1 MNKNIKRM
9 FFVTTLI
16 LLLVSISAIS
26 AADATNDTSSTI
38 QQDVVKEVNVEKV
51 SDNTITDTS
60 TKNIKKEEQT
70 TDLYVS
76 DNSGS
81 DENSGTSTSPYKTI
95 QKALDTTNAD
105 STFNIHIAEGTYKGL
120 GNTNLTVNGNYNINF
135 IGSNDTS
142 IDGEVNYTYH
152 VTQDGDYFWGSSKI
166 WEPYDNGTG
175 NWAMNIT
182 PGNGLITISNITI
195 KNCWNPGGSH
205 ISLYNTSTIDNY
217 GNLKVDNVN
226 FTFNHGGVGASI
238 RNNNGATVVINNSIF
253 TGNRKSSTTGNYG
266 AGLYNN
272 GTATIINSLFDG
284 NYARW
289 GTVTNDEN
297 LTMINTTI
305 KNGINYDGGSTYVTG
320 SGLTLNTSGT
330 DFFDDGITSKTL
342 SVYIDGCTFIDN
354 EGQPSIGYRN
364 ATIINSYFTDP
375 LLGADNS
382 RIINNTFSSVF
393 IRSNCIFMNNTMIV
407 DSTYNRLIEIGSNN
421 TITGNNLSS
430 TIVVQRN
437 NGNNSISNNTI
448 RALNNPYTVNL
459 NNTSGNTVT
468 DNYLESIGLTGDDS
482 VYTRNSDNTIV
493 NNTPK
498 LTVIYVNDDNFNTFF
513 NKSGL
518 KYPDIESIVING
530 SLVNR
535 NITLNI
541 NHNITISQANNN
553 FFSYNTTVN
562 INGETKATITNLL
575 INNTNNMPT
584 IILESND
591 NNINRCVLQTN
602 NEYTITV
609 TTQGNVITNNTLIAD
624 LLVGDYSVD
633 AGENNNLNNNLPT
646 YTNLILTQESYDKYF
661 DTEGVFNAT
670 EISDDIHLLVSG
682 AVTDKTM
689 TFTQDKITVLPYD
702 KTGIL
707 YNTTITAKDTNELY
721 INNITINNTNG
732 KPALNLSIH
741 NATIQN
747 NQIYTNDTAIIIH
760 DIDNRYQDITDIK
773 SKFNLTN
780 NNINIETT
788 NAIAIILNNLHSYT
802 SYDCISLNENNISIK
817 GDNITAIGQYN
828 STGTLINQNTITA
841 TGNNVIGMNLTNT
854 ELSEPSL
861 MLGRYIIFK
870 TTSLYRNNV
879 IIESNNN
886 SIGLI
891 TENKNIYLSS
901 LSMFNITSNNTAT
914 GLQLTN
920 TRNFSSSALGQSIQ
934 AQNLKIIINSQN
946 MATAAIINSTLPLTF
961 DKMNFTVTSDKT
973 NGFIIEN
980 SSSTLIRGTLNL
992 TGNNNTALNIKNSQK
1007 IMLLSSTINDN
1018 DNNNENSLIYIENST
1033 NNLIKTNNINSK
1045 TKYSIYLTN
1054 SQENNIFNNTLYA
1067 KEYTGNKAVY
1077 TDNNENFIKYNNPTE
1092 ESESATTDN
1101 YKISDSNYYT
1111 YFNDDGT
1118 LKDEIPENTTFEQ
1131 VGDITNK
1138 NMIIN
1143 KKINFI
1149 QLEQNTIYNTT
1160 ITLNSD
1166 NITLYN
1172 IKIDNTNKNVL
1183 KINSNNNKI
1192 LSSQIV
1198 LNQDITNLDPI
1209 IINGDNNTLTASMSV
1224 YSNNSISNNITG
1236 IIING
1241 NMNKLSGVIMGYE
1254 IYSPLQN
1261 YTIVLLNNSNYN
1273 EINYVN
1279 SFNIIQLINSN
1290 YNKLNVTTTLSLYNS
1305 KNNQITG
1312 RFRNNDYGIFLNDNS
1327 NNNFIYTSVI
1337 NKDIL
1342 LNNSNNNI
1350 ITYSNLTLSNSL
1362 NIINSKGNEFLTN
1375 NITAR
1380 ELEYAIIIENGTE
1393 NIIHYNAL
1401 SSKNY
1406 KGDETISYSGENIVE
1421 NNYYQKGRGTAS
1433 NPYTPLKTVI
1443 NTNDLLGKPG
1453 SILPLEIN
1461 LFARN
1466 RSVTSQPTLPVEEGI
1481 IKVKTHNQT
1490 QIFNANNKITVN
1502 YTITNDTNQI
1512 IIIDYL
1518 DDNFRYEPR
1527 SEIITV
1533 STNILT
1539 DDNYNDYFI
1548 NNMYVGPSSIILGSD
1563 LYNKDMI
1570 FNNAM
1575 NLYNPYN
1582 YTIYNGTLDCR
1593 NVINMGHVIFNNL
1606 ILNNTFDKE
1615 TSIYLQNSILYD
1627 STLILYGNN
1636 KNLINSYSGII
1647 NNTNIYVYG
1656 DNNDVILHDSAQIQT
1671 PFASSAIQILNSNIT
1686 VIGNDNSIVNNYG
1699 SIYLQY
1705 NNINITGN
1713 NSKAYI
1719 LKYNNVM
1726 STINVQYNN
1735 ITINGNN
1742 DLAVYG
1748 EEFWSNSGG
1757 ITYNNINMNGSNN
1770 TAIYYKDTSSVW
1782 LENSNITINTD
1793 TQQPAIILD
1802 NTKATITNNQI
1813 IANTQ
1818 ETPLIISNGT
1828 IVSVTNNYLESID
1841 LKGDNTVMGAT
1852 TVNSNTPT
1860 DTGFKSNINI
1870 TTETIAQYTQNT
1882 INIIVTDAFG
1892 ETITG
1897 ILTATAN
1904 GKEIPVTDNIIE
1916 YTPTSTEEVEII
1928 VTYTDPTGKYNTTSA
1943 TKTITITPAAITV
1956 DPITATAGQT
1966 INITARI
1973 TADNETITDINKG
1986 KVTFKVNGKT
1996 LKDEKGK
2003 VIYAKVVNGTATI
2016 ENYEVPSDWAK
2027 EGTTIQ
2033 AVYSGSTQCEKLTS
2047 EKTEI
2052 TIQKA
2057 VPTLTTEDITATTGG
2072 KITLKA
2078 TITDNDKII
2087 NTGKI
2092 VFKINGKTV
2101 KDENGK
2107 VIYAKVVNNTVEFE
2121 YTLPESYKAGT
2132 YNITATFISADYDR
2146 LTDSK
2151 TLTVS
2156 A

>member
-1 MNKNIKRM
+1 MTKNVKSI
-9 FFVTTLI
+9 FLVATLLFLLVGVSAINASEVSDDATIISDIDDTTAPETVTTTPEKI
-16 LLLVSISAIS
+16 
-26 AADATNDTSSTI
+26 ADTPA
-38 QQDVVKEVNVEKV
+38 
-51 SDNTITDTS
+51 
-60 TKNIKKEEQT
+60 KNIKKEET
-70 TDLYVS
+70 ITDLYVS
-76 DNSGS
+76 DTDGS
-81 DENSGTSTSPYKTI
+81 DDNSGTNTSPYKTI

-105 STFNIHIAEGTYKGL
+105 STFNIHLAEGTYKGL

-175 NWAMNIT
+175 NWAMKIT
-182 PGNGLITISNITI
+182 TGNGLITISNITI

-238 RNNNGATVVINNSIF
+238 RNNNGATVIINNSIF
-253 TGNRKSSTTGNYG
+253 TGNRKSSSTGNYG

-272 GTATIINSLFDG
+272 GTATIINSLFAN

-305 KNGINYDGGSTYVTG
+305 RDNIDYDGGSTYQTG
-320 SGLTLNTSGT
+320 SGLVVNTTGT
-330 DFFDDGITSKTL
+330 DFYDDGTTIKPL
-342 SVYIDGCTFIDN
+342 SLYIDGCTFINN
-354 EGQPSIGYRN
+354 EGQPPIGYRN

-382 RIINNTFSSVF
+382 RIINNTFSSLV

-407 DSTYNRLIEIGSNN
+407 DSTYNRSIEIGSNN

-553 FFSYNTTVN
+553 FFSYNTTLN
-562 INGETKATITNLL
+562 INENATATITNIL

-584 IILESND
+584 IILKSNN

-609 TTQGNVITNNTLIAD
+609 PTQGNVITNNTLIAD

-646 YTNLILTQESYDKYF
+646 YTNLVLTQESYDKYF

-707 YNTTITAKDTNELY
+707 YNTTIIAKDTNELY

-817 GDNITAIGQYN
+817 GDNITVIGQYN
-828 STGTLINQNTITA
+828 STGTLINQNTIIA
-841 TGNNVIGMNLTNT
+841 IGNNVIGMNLTNV
-854 ELSEPSL
+854 ELSEPSQ
-861 MLGRYIIFK
+861 MIGRYINYK
-870 TTSLYRNNV
+870 TTSLNRNNV
-879 IIESNNN
+879 NIESNNN

-891 TENKNIYLSS
+891 TENKNIYISI

-920 TRNFSSSALGQSIQ
+920 TRNFSSSALGQSFQ
-934 AQNLKIIINSQN
+934 AQNLKILINSQN
-946 MATAAIINSTLPLTF
+946 MATAAIINSTLPLSF

-1149 QLEQNTIYNTT
+1149 QNFNDNYRLYNTT
-1160 ITLNSD
+1160 ITFNSD
-1166 NITLYN
+1166 NITLFN
-1172 IKIDNTNKNVL
+1172 IKINNTNKDVL

-1192 LSSQIV
+1192 LSSSIT

-1209 IINGDNNTLTASMSV
+1209 IINGDNNILNASMSV
-1224 YSNNSISNNITG
+1224 YSNNSISTNITG
-1236 IIING
+1236 IKING
-1241 NMNKLSGVIMGYE
+1241 NINKLSGSIGGYE
-1254 IYSPLQN
+1254 LYNNLQN

-1273 EINYVN
+1273 EINYTN
-1279 SFNIIQLINSN
+1279 CYNNIQLINSN
-1290 YNKLNVTTTLSLYNS
+1290 YNKLNVTTNLLLYNS
-1305 KNNQITG
+1305 SNNHITG
-1312 RFRNNDYGIFLNDNS
+1312 RFTNVKNGIFLNDNS
-1327 NNNFIYTSVI
+1327 NNNLIYTATI

-1342 LNNSNNNI
+1342 FNNSNNNT
-1350 ITYSNLTLSNSL
+1350 ITNSNLTLPNSL

-1380 ELEYAIIIENGTE
+1380 ELEYAIIIENGTD

-1406 KGDETISYSGENIVE
+1406 KGDETVSYSGENTVE
-1421 NNYYQKGRGTAS
+1421 NNYYQKGSGS
-1433 NPYTPLKTVI
+1433 QSKPYNPLRTVI
-1443 NTNDLLGKPG
+1443 DVKNILGKTG
-1453 SILPLEIN
+1453 STLPLEIN

-1466 RSVTSQPTLPVEEGI
+1466 RSSTSQPTLPVEEG
-1481 IKVKTHNQT
+1481 
-1490 QIFNANNKITVN
+1490 
-1502 YTITNDTNQI
+1502 
-1512 IIIDYL
+1512 
-1518 DDNFRYEPR
+1518 
-1527 SEIITV
+1527 
-1533 STNILT
+1533 
-1539 DDNYNDYFI
+1539 
-1548 NNMYVGPSSIILGSD
+1548 
-1563 LYNKDMI
+1563 
-1570 FNNAM
+1570 
-1575 NLYNPYN
+1575 
-1582 YTIYNGTLDCR
+1582 
-1593 NVINMGHVIFNNL
+1593 
-1606 ILNNTFDKE
+1606 
-1615 TSIYLQNSILYD
+1615 
-1627 STLILYGNN
+1627 
-1636 KNLINSYSGII
+1636 
-1647 NNTNIYVYG
+1647 
-1656 DNNDVILHDSAQIQT
+1656 
-1671 PFASSAIQILNSNIT
+1671 
-1686 VIGNDNSIVNNYG
+1686 
-1699 SIYLQY
+1699 
-1705 NNINITGN
+1705 
-1713 NSKAYI
+1713 
-1719 LKYNNVM
+1719 
-1726 STINVQYNN
+1726 
-1735 ITINGNN
+1735 
-1742 DLAVYG
+1742 
-1748 EEFWSNSGG
+1748 
-1757 ITYNNINMNGSNN
+1757 
-1770 TAIYYKDTSSVW
+1770 
-1782 LENSNITINTD
+1782 
-1793 TQQPAIILD
+1793 
-1802 NTKATITNNQI
+1802 
-1813 IANTQ
+1813 
-1818 ETPLIISNGT
+1818 
-1828 IVSVTNNYLESID
+1828 
-1841 LKGDNTVMGAT
+1841 
-1852 TVNSNTPT
+1852 
-1860 DTGFKSNINI
+1860 
-1870 TTETIAQYTQNT
+1870 
-1882 INIIVTDAFG
+1882 
-1892 ETITG
+1892 
-1897 ILTATAN
+1897 
-1904 GKEIPVTDNIIE
+1904 
-1916 YTPTSTEEVEII
+1916 
-1928 VTYTDPTGKYNTTSA
+1928 
-1943 TKTITITPAAITV
+1943 
-1956 DPITATAGQT
+1956 
-1966 INITARI
+1966 
-1973 TADNETITDINKG
+1973 
-1986 KVTFKVNGKT
+1986 
-1996 LKDEKGK
+1996 
-2003 VIYAKVVNGTATI
+2003 
-2016 ENYEVPSDWAK
+2016 
-2027 EGTTIQ
+2027 
-2033 AVYSGSTQCEKLTS
+2033 
-2047 EKTEI
+2047 
-2052 TIQKA
+2052 
-2057 VPTLTTEDITATTGG
+2057 
-2072 KITLKA
+2072 
-2078 TITDNDKII
+2078 
-2087 NTGKI
+2087 
-2092 VFKINGKTV
+2092 
-2101 KDENGK
+2101 
-2107 VIYAKVVNNTVEFE
+2107 
-2121 YTLPESYKAGT
+2121 
-2132 YNITATFISADYDR
+2132 
-2146 LTDSK
+2146 
-2151 TLTVS
+2151 
-2156 A
+2156 